1 MKKLLYLITI
11 LILLCTSC
19 KTKQTLQEYSM
30 QSDSTKTECST
41 AKEISKEENSS
52 SSLMAACDTMSLSL
66 VQEEFTIKFDSLG
79 KPTEFHGTKKKWMK
93 ISKYEKS
100 TSQEQQIKANKL
112 SCDSNYIFADIVQ
125 SQYKKLPQVSDVQ
138 LSTNLLEVWPTAITF
153 KEMQPILGYT
163 RKRKQKN
170 SLRY

>member
-19 KTKQTLQEYSM
+19 RTKQTLQECSM
-30 QSDSTKTECST
+30 QSDTTRTEYRT
-41 AKEISKEENSS
+41 AKEVSKEENSS

-93 ISKYEKS
+93 ISKSEKS

-112 SCDSNYIFADIVQ
+112 SCDSNYIFADIKQ
-125 SQYKKLPQVSDVQ
+125 SQYKKIVKPEKKSSKNVLFAVM
-138 LSTNLLEVWPTAITF
+138 LSLLTLIICHLVLKQKI
-153 KEMQPILGYT
+153 
-163 RKRKQKN
+163 KRKK
-170 SLRY
+170 LGA

>member
-19 KTKQTLQEYSM
+19 KTKQTLQECSM
-30 QSDSTKTECST
+30 QSDTARTEYRT
-41 AKEISKEENSS
+41 AKEVSKEENSS

-93 ISKYEKS
+93 ISKSEKS
-100 TSQEQQIKANKL
+100 TYQEQQIKANKL
-112 SCDSNYIFADIVQ
+112 SCDSNYIFADIQQ
-125 SQYKKLPQVSDVQ
+125 SQYKKIVKPEKKSSKNVLFSVI
-138 LSTNLLEVWPTAITF
+138 LSLLTLIICHLVLKQKI
-153 KEMQPILGYT
+153 
-163 RKRKQKN
+163 KRKK
-170 SLRY
+170 LGA

>member
-19 KTKQTLQEYSM
+19 RTKQTLQEYSM
-30 QSDSTKTECST
+30 QSDSARTECST
-41 AKEISKEENSS
+41 AKEVSKEESS
-52 SSLMAACDTMSLSL
+52 TSSLMAACDTMSLSL

-93 ISKYEKS
+93 ISKSEKS

-125 SQYKKLPQVSDVQ
+125 SQYNKIVKPEKKSSKNVLFSVILSLLTLIICHCVLKQKIKQKKLG
-138 LSTNLLEVWPTAITF
+138 A
-153 KEMQPILGYT
+153 
-163 RKRKQKN
+163 
-170 SLRY
+170 